1 MFYYHSFEQT
11 SFFKRFNYFH
21 DFIRFLF
28 ENTNVVMP
36 DPSIFFSIT
45 AAVAESAVVNPEGTQ
60 TLLANGMNTFF
71 NNGNPTGINGLRK
84 LRNLPS

>member
-1 MFYYHSFEQT
+1 
-11 SFFKRFNYFH
+11 
-21 DFIRFLF
+21 
-28 ENTNVVMP
+28 MP

-45 AAVAESAVVNPEGTQ
+45 ASVAESAVVNPEGTQ

-84 LRNLPS
+84 LRNLPSWLVIFLVVPFKKVPLFSKRSNGF

>member
-1 MFYYHSFEQT
+1 
-11 SFFKRFNYFH
+11 
-21 DFIRFLF
+21 
-28 ENTNVVMP
+28 MP

-71 NNGNPTGINGLRK
+71 NNGKPTGINGLRK
-84 LRNLPS
+84 LRNLPSWLVNFLVVPFKKVPLFSKRSNYF

>member
-1 MFYYHSFEQT
+1 
-11 SFFKRFNYFH
+11 
-21 DFIRFLF
+21 
-28 ENTNVVMP
+28 MP

-71 NNGNPTGINGLRK
+71 NNGKPTGINGLRK
-84 LRNLPS
+84 LRNLPSWLVIFLVVPFKKVLLFSKSSNYF

>member
-1 MFYYHSFEQT
+1 
-11 SFFKRFNYFH
+11 
-21 DFIRFLF
+21 
-28 ENTNVVMP
+28 MP

-84 LRNLPS
+84 LRNLPSWLVIFLVVPFKKVPLFSKRSNGF

>member
-1 MFYYHSFEQT
+1 
-11 SFFKRFNYFH
+11 
-21 DFIRFLF
+21 
-28 ENTNVVMP
+28 MP

-71 NNGNPTGINGLRK
+71 NNSKPTGINGLRK
-84 LRNLPS
+84 LRNLPSWLVIFLVVPFKKVPLFSKRSNYF

>member
-1 MFYYHSFEQT
+1 
-11 SFFKRFNYFH
+11 
-21 DFIRFLF
+21 
-28 ENTNVVMP
+28 MP

-71 NNGNPTGINGLRK
+71 NNSKPTGINGLRK
-84 LRNLPS
+84 LRNLPSWLVIFLVVPFEKVPLFSKRSNCF

>member
-1 MFYYHSFEQT
+1 
-11 SFFKRFNYFH
+11 
-21 DFIRFLF
+21 
-28 ENTNVVMP
+28 MP

-71 NNGNPTGINGLRK
+71 NNSKPTGINGLRK
-84 LRNLPS
+84 LRNLPSWLVIFLVVPFKKVPLFSKRSNCF